1 MARFVKKGLGAVL
14 IAEALIRVAS
24 IAEQLGVAGLF
35 VDAKDESATAFHR
48 KHGFAPLVSNPL
60 RLFLPLATIRT
71 LTV

>member
-35 VDAKDESATAFHR
+35 VDAKDESAAAFYR
-48 KHGFAPLVSNPL
+48 KHGFAPLVSNPKKSPKGDDG
-60 RLFLPLATIRT
+60 RG
-71 LTV
+71 